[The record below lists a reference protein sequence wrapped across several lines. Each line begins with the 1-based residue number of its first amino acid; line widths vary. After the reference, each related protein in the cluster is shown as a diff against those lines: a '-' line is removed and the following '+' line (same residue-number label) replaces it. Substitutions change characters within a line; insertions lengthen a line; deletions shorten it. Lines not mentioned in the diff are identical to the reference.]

1 MSRDVLNSLLPDITD
16 RKAFVEFY
24 FKNHFK
30 SGPCDLASFLDRV
43 MTDYDTQCDV
53 VDDWIF
59 KSMAPLLTLYNAC
72 LDRVVKDCPEKRAE
86 ALPFQKVPDFQFV
99 LY

>member
-1 MSRDVLNSLLPDITD
+1 MSRDVSNSFLPDITD

-43 MTDYDTQCDV
+43 MTDYDTQGDV

-59 KSMAPLLTLYNAC
+59 KSMSPLLTLYNAC